1 MCEILAL
8 KLQAVLRN
16 LTGQMKLSMGNRNKP
31 LDYGFVFFWHNLR
44 IASQQTLSLYGS
56 ELFALSRDVLKNTE
70 H

>member
-31 LDYGFVFFWHNLR
+31 LDYVFFFFDTISGLLHTKLFHCMDLNCLR
-44 IASQQTLSLYGS
+44 YH
-56 ELFALSRDVLKNTE
+56 VMC
-70 H
+70 